1 MELYKKFSPVQDR
14 ILKVLGNKQMRL
26 VDLAEKVYKDE
37 HQKPMSPRSA
47 VRSAIQLLIINARC
61 RVLSGESKL
70 TELWDVMVAALG
82 KLNGFNFKH

>member
-47 VRSAIQLLIINARC
+47 VRSAIQFINYKCEMQGLKWRIETDGAMGR
-61 RVLSGESKL
+61 
-70 TELWDVMVAALG
+70 
-82 KLNGFNFKH
+82 NGCSVRKVKWV